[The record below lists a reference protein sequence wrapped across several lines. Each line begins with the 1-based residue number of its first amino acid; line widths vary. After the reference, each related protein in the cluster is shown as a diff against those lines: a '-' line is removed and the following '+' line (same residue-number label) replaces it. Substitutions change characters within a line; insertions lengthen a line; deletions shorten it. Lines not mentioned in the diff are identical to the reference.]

1 MRITCVGGGPA
12 GLYFAILAR
21 KAGHEVTVLERNPAG
36 VTYGWGVVFWD
47 DLLDDLFRHDPVSA
61 RRIWDA
67 AYKWDEYEVRAT
79 GKAVN
84 HLAGYG
90 FSLGRHRLLD
100 ILSARAAELGVEL
113 RYRSEVSDPPTADL
127 VVACDGAGSR
137 IREENAAHF
146 GAETAYGR
154 NRYIWL
160 GTPKVFRTFT
170 FGFEKTEAG
179 WIWFHAYPFTEEAS
193 TFIVEC
199 THQTWAGLGFAEL
212 TGRDGCDRLAGIFA
226 AHLDGEPLIDQRAET
241 GGTGWLSFRRVTNR
255 RWDLGSTVLMGDAAH
270 TTHFAI
276 GSGTKLAMQD
286 AMALAEA
293 IATPQGSGFSAPSV
307 GPGAGGG
314 TADDLPAALERYEHT
329 RKAALA
335 PLQQAA
341 LASSEWFERMN
352 EYGDLPSKQFSYAL
366 SNRRGEYPLWRYLL
380 HVSTQSGPPRAMLRW
395 ALTLRRWSRAR
406 RRSGDAGADGFGG
419 GEQHRRDPAHVG
431 G

>member
-12 GLYFAILAR
+12 GLYFAVLA
-21 KAGHEVTVLERNPAG
+21 KLADPAHQVTVLERNPAG

-100 ILSARAAELGVEL
+100 ILAERATELGVDL
-113 RYRSEVSDPPTADL
+113 RYRADVDDIPASDL

-137 IREENAAHF
+137 IRERDAEHF
-146 GAETAYGR
+146 GAEVETGR
-154 NRYIWL
+154 NKYIWL
-160 GTPKVFRTFT
+160 GTPHVFRTFT
-170 FGFEKTEAG
+170 FGFERTDAG
-179 WIWFHAYPFTEEAS
+179 WVWFHAYPFSEDAS

-199 THQTWAGLGFAEL
+199 TPETWAGLGLHEL
-212 TGRDGCDRLAGIFA
+212 DGREGTNRLAQIFA
-226 AHLDGEPLIDQRAET
+226 AHIDGKPLIDQRAES
-241 GGTGWLSFRRVTNR
+241 GGTGWLNFRRVTTQ
-255 RWDLGSTVLMGDAAH
+255 RWDHGNVALMGDAAH

-276 GSGTKLAMQD
+276 GSGTKLAIQD

-293 IATPQGSGFSAPSV
+293 VTGD
-307 GPGAGGG
+307 
-314 TADDLPAALERYEHT
+314 DDLAAALERYEHK
-329 RKAALA
+329 RKEALA

-341 LASSEWFERMN
+341 KASSEWFERMP
-352 EYGDLPSKQFSYAL
+352 EYADLPAKQFSYAL
-366 SNRRGEYPLWRYLL
+366 SNRRGSYPLWRYLL
-380 HVSTQSGPPRAMLRW
+380 HVATQATAPRTALRW
-395 ALTLRRWSRAR
+395 ALNLRRWSRAR
-406 RRSGDAGADGFGG
+406 RRSAPAPATRP
-419 GEQHRRDPAHVG
+419 GEGQQYLGDPAHVG
-431 G
+431 R

>member
-12 GLYFAILAR
+12 GLYFAVLAR

-100 ILSARAAELGVEL
+100 ILSARAVELGVDL
-113 RYRSEVSDPPTADL
+113 RYRSDERDVPASDL

-137 IREENAAHF
+137 IREENAVHF
-146 GAETAYGR
+146 GAETTYGR

-179 WIWFHAYPFTEEAS
+179 WIWFHAYPFTDEAS

-199 THQTWAGLGFAEL
+199 TPETWAGLGFDQL
-212 TGRDGCDRLAGIFA
+212 TGRESCDRLAGLFA
-226 AHLDGEPLIDQRAET
+226 AHLDGEPLIDQRAES
-241 GGTGWLSFRRVTNR
+241 GGTGWMSFRRVTNR
-255 RWDLGSTVLMGDAAH
+255 RWDHGTTVLMGDAAH

-286 AMALAEA
+286 AMALASSLSR
-293 IATPQGSGFSAPSV
+293 G
-307 GPGAGGG
+307 
-314 TADDLPAALERYEHT
+314 DDLAASLERYEHT

-352 EYGDLPSKQFSYAL
+352 EYGDLPTKQFSYAL
-366 SNRRGEYPLWRYLL
+366 SNRRGEYPLRPQLGKIL
-380 HVSTQSGPPRAMLRW
+380 GDECIGRVMVRSPLRK
-395 ALTLRRWSRAR
+395 AR
-406 RRSGDAGADGFGG
+406 PKLVHQA
-419 GEQHRRDPAHVG
+419 
-431 G
+431 